1 MKSGVLRWI
10 TIAAALILTL
20 PAPGLAQEAVIT
32 GTVTDATGGVLPGV
46 TVTAAHEATGNTF
59 VAVTDERGIYRIPAR
74 VGGYR
79 LTAELSGFTTV
90 TRGGLTLLVGQTA
103 NVPLQMT
110 VSGVAETVTVTSE
123 APLLDVTTS
132 DLGTN
137 VDPQQMSEL
146 PVQGRD
152 WMTLALLAAGNRT
165 NDMGGVPVQDSREDN
180 PEFQTNMDGQQVTA
194 QLGPGGQPR
203 FSRDAIGEFQFIANR
218 FDATQG
224 RSTGVQVNAITR
236 SGTNQYA
243 GLFSGYFRNSDWNAA
258 DHVLNRVVP
267 GSEQQWSTA
276 VGGPVM
282 RDRFHFFAHYEYDR
296 EPRTSI
302 ANTPFPAFNISRD
315 GQNTAKLG
323 TTRLDFQLSPEN
335 RMMFKGNMSVYNN
348 FLTPELG
355 ADHPAGSGSETNE
368 TTGLLLQHTS
378 VLSSRALNEVK
389 VGYAGYGF
397 ENSNATTW
405 SNHPLA
411 SRGITNGHPR
421 IQLTGFNVAGNTNW
435 PRYWTQDVYSV
446 RDDFTFSY
454 NARGRHD
461 MKAGGEY
468 LWDKKVAANCSFC
481 MGRIDARGGPLPA
494 NLQQI
499 LPVWNDANTWNLN
512 ALASITRRYRVG
524 ISDNFPVRF
533 NQPKSAAWVQ
543 DDWRLTDRLTL
554 NLGLRYDLIWNATNQ
569 ETVSE
574 PWILP
579 GRSQDADNIQPRL
592 GFAYQ
597 WDDRTVIRGGAGL
610 YYPDIIAGNFTH
622 STRINT
628 TTFLEP
634 ANDGRP
640 DFPSNPFNG
649 PYPTYQQALQSTCNV
664 NNRPGCILRAAEELA
679 PPEGLN
685 HLTST
690 WQASIGAQRQV
701 AGNAVLDVD
710 YVYKHDDNQKV
721 IHPNVNITYNEATG
735 TNRPFGMAASRPLP
749 TWGQV
754 GFYAYHGWANYHA
767 MQTALTK
774 RFSDNWQAS
783 LTYTLSV
790 YRNGD
795 PPPLSLINGVVQ
807 EVPFR
812 VAEDLG
818 GGYSL
823 GVTDQRHR
831 LTMNGLWQVGYGFQL
846 SGIYFYGSGEREDS
860 FWGQDLRD
868 IGGTG
873 SQRLRPNGTI
883 IPRADFVG
891 EPIHRV
897 DVRLS
902 QRIPLGGGLRAD
914 GMLEIFN
921 MFDRANY
928 GTYVLDEANRQFG
941 QPQRNANI
949 AYSPRALQLGFRL
962 QF

>member
-1 MKSGVLRWI
+1 MRSDWIKWLIVL
-10 TIAAALILTL
+10 IALLAIPAA
-20 PAPGLAQEAVIT
+20 GFAQEAVIT
-32 GTVTDATGGVLPGV
+32 GSVTDATGGVLPGV
-46 TVTAAHEATGNTF
+46 TVTALHDATGNTF
-59 VAVTDERGIYRIPAR
+59 VTVTDERGIYRIPAR

-79 LTAELSGFTTV
+79 LTAELAGFTTV
-90 TRGGLTLLVGQTA
+90 TRSGITLLVGQTA
-103 NVPLQMT
+103 TVPLQMT
-110 VSGVAETVTVTSE
+110 VSGVAETVTVTSA
-123 APLLDVTTS
+123 APLLDITTS

-180 PEFQTNMDGQQVTA
+180 PEFQTNIDGQQVTA

-203 FSRDAIGEFQFIANR
+203 FSRDTIAEFQFIANR

-236 SGTNQYA
+236 SGTNAFA
-243 GLFSGYFRNSDWNAA
+243 GSFSGYFRDSDWNAE

-276 VGGPVM
+276 VGGPII
-282 RDRFHFFAHYEYDR
+282 RDRFHFFAHYEFDR

-302 ANTPFPAFNISRD
+302 ANTPWPSFNISLN
-315 GQNTAKLG
+315 GTNTTKMG
-323 TTRLDFQLSPEN
+323 TTRLDYQLSPNN
-335 RMMFKGNMSVYNN
+335 RLMLKGNITKFHNPFM
-348 FLTPELG
+348 ELG
-355 ADHPAGSGSETNE
+355 SNHPSSTGTEDNS
-368 TTGLLLQHTS
+368 TTGLVAQHTQ
-378 VLSSRALNEVK
+378 VLGSRALNEIK

-397 ENSNATTW
+397 ENRNLTTW
-405 SNHPLA
+405 SNHPQA

-421 IQLTGFNVAGNTNW
+421 IQFTGFNVAGNTNW

-454 NARGRHD
+454 EARGRHD
-461 MKAGGEY
+461 VKTGGEY
-468 LWDKKVAANCSFC
+468 LWDKKVSANCTFC
-481 MGRIDARGGPLPA
+481 MGRIDARGGPVPA
-494 NLQQI
+494 NIEQI
-499 LPVWNDANTWNLN
+499 LPVWNDADTWNLN

-533 NQPKSAAWVQ
+533 NQPKYATWVQ
-543 DDWRLTDRLTL
+543 DDWRITNRLTL
-554 NLGLRYDLIWNATNQ
+554 NLGVRYDLIWNATNQ

-574 PWILP
+574 PWIKA
-579 GRSQDADNIQPRL
+579 GRPQDSDNIQPRL

-597 WDDRTVIRGGAGL
+597 VNDRTVLRGGAGL

-628 TTFLEP
+628 TSFLEP
-634 ANDGRP
+634 SNDRRP

-649 PYPTYQQALQSTCNV
+649 PYPNYQQALQQTCNV

-679 PPEGLN
+679 PPAGVSGLTN
-685 HLTST
+685 T
-690 WQASIGAQRQV
+690 WQVSMGAQRQV
-701 AGNAVLDVD
+701 GAQTSVEVD
-710 YVYKHDDNQKV
+710 YVYKRDNDQKV
-721 IHPNVNITYNEATG
+721 LHPNVNVTYDQATG
-735 TNRPFGMAASRPLP
+735 ANRPFGNAAFRPVP
-749 TWGQV
+749 DWGQV

-767 MQTALTK
+767 LQTSFTR

-783 LTYTLSV
+783 ATYTLSG
-790 YRNGD
+790 YWNGD
-795 PPPLSLINGVVQ
+795 PPPLAVIGGEVR
-807 EVPFR
+807 EVPFP
-812 VAEDLG
+812 VADDLG

-831 LTMNGLWQVGYGFQL
+831 LTLNGLWQVAHGFQV
-846 SGIYFYGSGEREDS
+846 SGIYFFGSGERDDS

-868 IGGTG
+868 LGGG

-883 IPRADFVG
+883 IPRANFVG

-897 DVRLS
+897 DIRLS
-902 QRIPLGGGLRAD
+902 QRVPLGGRVRAD
-914 GMLEIFN
+914 GLLEVFN
-921 MFDRANY
+921 LFDRANY
-928 GTYVLDEANRQFG
+928 GTYVLDEASRQYG
-941 QPQRNANI
+941 QPERNPNI
-949 AYSPRALQLGFRL
+949 AYSPRALQIGFRL

>member
-1 MKSGVLRWI
+1 MKSGVARWLMV
-10 TIAAALILTL
+10 AAALLVM
-20 PAPGLAQEAVIT
+20 PAMGMAQEATIT

-46 TVTAAHEATGNTF
+46 TVTAVHETTGNTF
-59 VAVTDERGIYRIPAR
+59 VGVTDERGIFRIPAR

-90 TRGGLTLLVGQTA
+90 TRSVNLLVGQTA

-110 VSGVAETVTVTSE
+110 VSGVAESITVTSD
-123 APLLDVTTS
+123 APLLDITTS

-165 NDMGGVPVQDSREDN
+165 NDMGGTPVQDSREDN

-203 FSRDAIGEFQFIANR
+203 FSRDAIAEFQFIANR

-236 SGTNQYA
+236 SGTNAFA
-243 GLFSGYFRNSDWNAA
+243 GLFSGYFRDSDWNAA

-267 GSEQQWSTA
+267 GSEQQWSSA
-276 VGGPVM
+276 LGGPIM
-282 RDRFHFFAHYEYDR
+282 RDRFHFFGHYEYDR

-302 ANTPFPAFNISRD
+302 ANTPYPAFNVALE
-315 GQNTAKLG
+315 GQNSGKLG
-323 TTRLDFQLSPEN
+323 TVRLDYQVSSESRL
-335 RMMFKGNMSVYNN
+335 MFKGNLATYSN
-348 FLTPELG
+348 FLQPELG
-355 ADHPAGSGSETNE
+355 SNHPSSSGTEENE
-368 TTGLLLQHTS
+368 TSGLLLQHTQ
-378 VLSSRALNEVK
+378 VLSSRALNEIK
-389 VGYAGYGF
+389 VGYAGYTF
-397 ENSNATTW
+397 DNQNLTTW
-405 SNHPLA
+405 SAHPLA

-421 IQLTGFNVAGNTNW
+421 IQLRGFNVAGNTNY

-454 NARGRHD
+454 DARGRHD
-461 MKAGGEY
+461 MKMGGEF

-481 MGRIDARGGPLPA
+481 MGRIDARGGPVPA
-494 NLQQI
+494 NIEQL
-499 LPVWNDANTWNLN
+499 LPVWNDASTWNLN
-512 ALASITRRYRVG
+512 ALAPITVRYRVG

-533 NQPKSAAWVQ
+533 DQPKYAAWVQ

-597 WDDRTVIRGGAGL
+597 WNDRTVVRGGAGL

-634 ANDGRP
+634 SNDGRP

-649 PYPTYQQALQSTCNV
+649 PYPSYQQALQQTCNV

-679 PPEGLN
+679 PPEGLDG
-685 HLTST
+685 LTST
-690 WQASIGAQRQV
+690 WQASIGVQRQIGV
-701 AGNAVLDVD
+701 NAAFEAD
-710 YVYKHDDNQKV
+710 YVYKHDENQKV
-721 IHPNVNITYNEATG
+721 LHPNVNVTYDQATG
-735 TNRPFGMAASRPLP
+735 ANRPFGNAANRPIP

-767 MQTALTK
+767 LQMSVTK
-774 RFSDNWQAS
+774 RFSNNWQAAAS
-783 LTYTLSV
+783 YTLSG
-790 YRNGD
+790 YWNGD
-795 PPPLSLINGVVQ
+795 PAPLAMIGGVVR
-807 EVPFR
+807 EVPFP
-812 VAEDLG
+812 VGADLG
-818 GGYSL
+818 GEYTL

-831 LTMNGLWQVGYGFQL
+831 LTLNGLWQVAYGFQV
-846 SGIYFYGSGEREDS
+846 SGIYFFGSGEREDS
-860 FWGQDLRD
+860 FYGVDLRD
-868 IGGTG
+868 LGGG

-883 IPRADFVG
+883 IPRANFVG
-891 EPIHRV
+891 DPIHRV
-897 DVRLS
+897 DIRLS
-902 QRIPLGGGLRAD
+902 QRVPLGGRVRVDGL
-914 GMLEIFN
+914 LELFN
-921 MFDRANY
+921 LFDRANY
-928 GTYVLDEANRQFG
+928 GLYVLDEANRQYG

-949 AYSPRALQLGFRL
+949 AYSPRAVQLGFRL

>member
-1 MKSGVLRWI
+1 MKSGALRWFA
-10 TIAAALILTL
+10 IAATLILAL
-20 PAPGLAQEAVIT
+20 PAVGAAQEVVIT

-46 TVTAAHEATGNTF
+46 TVTAVHEATGNTF

-90 TRGGLTLLVGQTA
+90 TRSGITLLVGQTA

-123 APLLDVTTS
+123 APLLDITTS
-132 DLGTN
+132 ELGTN

-180 PEFQTNMDGQQVTA
+180 PEFQTNIDGQQVTA

-203 FSRDAIGEFQFIANR
+203 FSRDTIAEFQFIANR

-236 SGTNQYA
+236 SGTNAYS
-243 GLFSGYFRNSDWNAA
+243 GLFSGYFRDSDWNAE
-258 DHVLNRVVP
+258 DPVLKRVVP
-267 GSEQQWSTA
+267 GSEQQWSMA
-276 VGGPVM
+276 AGGPVM
-282 RDRFHFFAHYEYDR
+282 RDRFHFFGHFEYDR

-302 ANTPFPAFNISRD
+302 ANTPYPAFNIALE
-315 GQNTAKLG
+315 GKNTAKLG
-323 TTRLDFQLSPEN
+323 TARLDYQLSPEN
-335 RMMFKGNMSVYNN
+335 RLMVKGNLSKYHN

-355 ADHPAGSGSETNE
+355 SNHPSSSGTEDN
-368 TTGLLLQHTS
+368 TTIGLLAQYTQ

-397 ENSNATTW
+397 NNSNRTTW
-405 SNHPLA
+405 SNHPQA
-411 SRGITNGHPR
+411 SNGITNGHPR
-421 IQLTGFNVAGNTNW
+421 IQFTGFQVAGNTNW
-435 PRYWTQDVYSV
+435 PRYWTQDVYTV

-461 MKAGGEY
+461 MKAGGEF

-481 MGRIDARGGPLPA
+481 MGRIDARGGPVPA
-494 NLQQI
+494 NIEQI
-499 LPVWNDANTWNLN
+499 LAVWNNADTWNLN

-524 ISDNFPVRF
+524 ISDSFPVRF
-533 NQPKSAAWVQ
+533 DQPKSAAWVQ
-543 DDWRLTDRLTL
+543 DDWRVTDRLTL
-554 NLGLRYDLIWNATNQ
+554 NLGVRYDLIWNATNQ
-569 ETVSE
+569 ETVAA
-574 PWILP
+574 PWILG
-579 GRSQDADNIQPRL
+579 GRPQDADNIQPRL

-597 WDDRTVIRGGAGL
+597 WNDRTVVRGGAGL

-628 TTFLEP
+628 VTFLEP
-634 ANDGRP
+634 SNDRRS

-649 PYPTYQQALQSTCNV
+649 PYPTYQQALQQTCSSN

-679 PPEGLN
+679 PPEGVSE
-685 HLTST
+685 LTRT
-690 WQASIGAQRQV
+690 WQTSIGVQRQI
-701 AGNAVLDVD
+701 AGNAVVEVD
-710 YVYKHDDNQKV
+710 YVYKRDDNQKV
-721 IHPNVNITYNEATG
+721 LHPNVNVTYDQATG
-735 TNRPFGMAASRPLP
+735 VNRPFAAAANRPLP
-749 TWGQV
+749 DWGQV
-754 GFYAYHGWANYHA
+754 GFYAYQGWANYHA
-767 MQTALTK
+767 MQSSVTK

-783 LTYTLSV
+783 ATYTLSG
-790 YRNGD
+790 YWNGD
-795 PPPLSLINGVVQ
+795 PAPLAMIGGVVR
-807 EVPFR
+807 EVPFA
-812 VAEDLG
+812 VAGDLG
-818 GGYSL
+818 GEYTL

-831 LTMNGLWQVGYGFQL
+831 LTLNGLWQVRGGFQV
-846 SGIYFYGSGEREDS
+846 SGIYFFGSGEREDS

-868 IGGTG
+868 LGGG
-873 SQRLRPNGTI
+873 SQRLRPNGTL
-883 IPRADFVG
+883 IPRANFVG
-891 EPIHRV
+891 DEIHRV
-897 DVRLS
+897 DIRLS
-902 QRIPLGGGLRAD
+902 QRVPLGRGVRAD
-914 GMLEIFN
+914 GLLEVFN
-921 MFDRANY
+921 LFDRANY
-928 GTYVLDEANRQFG
+928 GQYVLDEASRQYG
-941 QPQRNANI
+941 QPERNPNI

>member
-1 MKSGVLRWI
+1 MKLGAWRWF
-10 TIAAALILTL
+10 TIVAALLAL
-20 PAPGLAQEAVIT
+20 PAAGFAQEAVIT
-32 GTVTDATGGVLPGV
+32 GTVTDSTGGVLPGV
-46 TVTAAHEATGNTF
+46 TVTAVHEATGNTF

-90 TRGGLTLLVGQTA
+90 MRSGLTLLVGQTA

-123 APLLDVTTS
+123 APLLDITTS

-203 FSRDAIGEFQFIANR
+203 FSRDAIAEFQFIANR

-243 GLFSGYFRNSDWNAA
+243 GLFSGYFRDSDWNAA
-258 DHVLNRVVP
+258 DHVLGRVVP
-267 GSEQQWSTA
+267 GSEQQWSSA
-276 VGGPVM
+276 LGGPIVQ
-282 RDRFHFFAHYEYDR
+282 DRFHFFGHYEYDR

-302 ANTPFPAFNISRD
+302 ANTPWPSFNISLK
-315 GQNTAKLG
+315 GTNTTNMA
-323 TTRLDFQLSPEN
+323 TTRLDYQLSPES
-335 RMMFKGNMSVYNN
+335 RLMFKGNITTFTNPFM
-348 FLTPELG
+348 ELG
-355 ADHPAGSGSETNE
+355 SNHPASSGTEQNE
-368 TTGLLLQHTS
+368 TTGLLLQHTQ
-378 VLSSRALNEVK
+378 VLSSRALNEIK

-397 ENSNATTW
+397 ENRNLTTW
-405 SNHPLA
+405 SSHPLA

-446 RDDFTFSY
+446 RDDFTISY
-454 NARGRHD
+454 DARGRHD
-461 MKAGGEY
+461 LKTGAEF
-468 LWDKKVAANCSFC
+468 LWDKKVSANCSFC
-481 MGRIDARGGPLPA
+481 MGRIDARGGPVPA
-494 NLQQI
+494 NIEQI
-499 LPVWNDANTWNLN
+499 LPVWNNADTWNLN

-533 NQPKSAAWVQ
+533 DQPKYAAWVQ
-543 DDWRLTDRLTL
+543 DDWRITDRLTL

-574 PWILP
+574 PWILA
-579 GRSQDADNIQPRL
+579 GRSQDANNIQPRL

-597 WDDRTVIRGGAGL
+597 LNDRTVVRGGAGL

-628 TTFLEP
+628 VTFLEP
-634 ANDGRP
+634 NNDRRP
-640 DFPSNPFNG
+640 DFPSSPFNG
-649 PYPTYQQALQSTCNV
+649 PYPNYSQALEQTCNV

-679 PPEGLN
+679 PPEGLAG
-685 HLTST
+685 LTSS
-690 WQASIGAQRQV
+690 WQTTIGVQRQIGPQT
-701 AGNAVLDVD
+701 AFEID

-721 IHPNVNITYNEATG
+721 IHPNVNVTYDERTG
-735 TNRPFGMAASRPLP
+735 ANRPFGTAANRPIP

-767 MQTALTK
+767 LQTSITK
-774 RFSDNWQAS
+774 RFSDNWQAAAS
-783 LTYTLSV
+783 YTLSG
-790 YRNGD
+790 YWNGD
-795 PPPLSLINGVVQ
+795 PPPLAMIGGVVR
-807 EVPFR
+807 EVPFS
-812 VAEDLG
+812 VAGDLG
-818 GGYSL
+818 GEYTL

-831 LTMNGLWQVGYGFQL
+831 LTLNGLWQVGYGFQV
-846 SGIYFYGSGEREDS
+846 SGIYFFGSGEREDS

-868 IGGTG
+868 LGGG

-883 IPRADFVG
+883 IPRANFVG

-902 QRIPLGGGLRAD
+902 QRIPLGGRLRAD
-914 GMLEIFN
+914 GLVEMFN
-921 MFDRANY
+921 LFNRANY
-928 GTYVLDEANRQFG
+928 GLYVLDEASRQYG
-941 QPQRNANI
+941 QPERSANI
-949 AYSPRALQLGFRL
+949 AYSPRAVQLGFRL

>member
-1 MKSGVLRWI
+1 MESGVARWLMVVAI
-10 TIAAALILTL
+10 VLVPTVA
-20 PAPGLAQEAVIT
+20 LAQEATIT

-46 TVTAAHEATGNTF
+46 TVTAVHETTGNTF
-59 VAVTDERGIYRIPAR
+59 VAVTDDRGIYRIPAR

-90 TRGGLTLLVGQTA
+90 NRSGVNLLVGQTA
-103 NVPLQMT
+103 NVNLQMT
-110 VSGVAETVTVTSE
+110 VTGVAETVTVTSE
-123 APLLDVTTS
+123 APLLDITTS

-146 PVQGRD
+146 PVPGRD
-152 WMTLALLAAGNRT
+152 WMALALLAAGNRT
-165 NDMGGVPVQDSREDN
+165 NDMGSVPVQDSREDN
-180 PEFQTNMDGQQVTA
+180 PEFQTNIDGQQVTA

-203 FSRDAIGEFQFIANR
+203 FSRDTIAEFQFIANR

-236 SGTNQYA
+236 SGTNTLT
-243 GLFSGYFRNSDWNAA
+243 GLFSGYFRDSDWSAA

-267 GSEQQWSTA
+267 GSEQQWSSA
-276 VGGPVM
+276 LGGPIM
-282 RDRFHFFAHYEYDR
+282 RDRFHFFGHYEYDR

-302 ANTPFPAFNISRD
+302 ANTPFPTFNITLN
-315 GQNTAKLG
+315 GTNTTKTG
-323 TTRLDFQLSPEN
+323 TTRLDYQLSPTN
-335 RMMFKGNMSVYNN
+335 RVMFKANMTSFINP
-348 FLTPELG
+348 FMELG
-355 ADHPAGSGSETNE
+355 SDHPASTGTDENV

-378 VLSSRALNEVK
+378 VLSSRALNEIK
-389 VGYAGYGF
+389 AGYAGYTF
-397 ENSNATTW
+397 ENNNLTTW
-405 SNHPLA
+405 SRHPQA
-411 SRGITNGHPR
+411 FRGITNGHPR

-454 NARGRHD
+454 EARGRHD
-461 MKAGGEY
+461 LKSGAEF
-468 LWDKKVAANCSFC
+468 LWDKKVSANCTFC

-494 NLQQI
+494 NIEQI
-499 LPVWNDANTWNLN
+499 LPVWNDASTWNLN
-512 ALASITRRYRVG
+512 ALAPITRRYRVG
-524 ISDNFPVRF
+524 ISDDFPVRF
-533 NQPKSAAWVQ
+533 NQPKYAAWVQ
-543 DDWRLTDRLTL
+543 DDWRVTDRLTL

-597 WDDRTVIRGGAGL
+597 WNDQTVIRGGAGL

-634 ANDGRP
+634 SNDGRP

-649 PYPTYQQALQSTCNV
+649 PYPTYQQALQQTCNV

-679 PPEGLN
+679 PPEGLGN
-685 HLTST
+685 LTSS
-690 WQASIGAQRQV
+690 WQATIGAQRQIGPQ
-701 AGNAVLDVD
+701 AAFEID

-721 IHPNVNITYNEATG
+721 LHPNVNVIYDEQTG
-735 TNRPFGMAASRPLP
+735 ANRPFSVAANRPIP

-767 MQTALTK
+767 MQTSLTK
-774 RFSDNWQAS
+774 RFSNNWQAS
-783 LTYTLSV
+783 ATYTLSA

-795 PPPLSLINGVVQ
+795 PPPLAMIGGVVR
-807 EVPFR
+807 EVPFA
-812 VAEDLG
+812 VAGDLG
-818 GGYSL
+818 GEYTL

-831 LTMNGLWQVGYGFQL
+831 LTLNGLWQVVGGFQV
-846 SGIYFYGSGEREDS
+846 SGIYFFGSGERDDT

-868 IGGTG
+868 LGGG

-883 IPRADFVG
+883 IPRANFVG
-891 EPIHRV
+891 DPIHRV
-897 DVRLS
+897 DLRLS
-902 QRIPLGGGLRAD
+902 QRIPLGWRLRAD
-914 GMLEIFN
+914 GLLEVFN
-921 MFDRANY
+921 LFDRANY
-928 GTYVLDEANRQFG
+928 GTYVLDEANRQFAT
-941 QPQRNANI
+941 PQRSTNI
-949 AYSPRALQLGFRL
+949 AYAPRAMVLGFRL

>member
-1 MKSGVLRWI
+1 
-10 TIAAALILTL
+10 
-20 PAPGLAQEAVIT
+20 
-32 GTVTDATGGVLPGV
+32 
-46 TVTAAHEATGNTF
+46 
-59 VAVTDERGIYRIPAR
+59 
-74 VGGYR
+74 
-79 LTAELSGFTTV
+79 
-90 TRGGLTLLVGQTA
+90 
-103 NVPLQMT
+103 MT
-110 VSGVAETVTVTSE
+110 VSGVAETVTVTSD
-123 APLLDVTTS
+123 APLLDITTS

-165 NDMGGVPVQDSREDN
+165 NDMGSVPVQDSREDN
-180 PEFQTNMDGQQVTA
+180 PEFQTNIDGQQVTA

-203 FSRDAIGEFQFIANR
+203 FSRDTIGEFQFIANR

-236 SGTNQYA
+236 SGTNQLA
-243 GLFSGYFRNSDWNAA
+243 GLFSGYFRDSNWNAA

-276 VGGPVM
+276 LGGPIM

-302 ANTPFPAFNISRD
+302 ANTPFPSFNVALE

-323 TTRLDFQLSPEN
+323 TARLDYQLSPEN
-335 RMMFKGNMSVYNN
+335 RLMFKANLATYIN

-355 ADHPAGSGSETNE
+355 SNHPASSGTEDN
-368 TTGLLLQHTS
+368 TTSNLLLQHTQ
-378 VLSSRALNEVK
+378 VLSSRALNEIK

-397 ENSNATTW
+397 ENRNNTSW
-405 SNHPLA
+405 SRHPLA
-411 SRGITNGHPR
+411 SRGIANGHPR

-435 PRYWTQDVYSV
+435 PRYWTQDVYSI
-446 RDDFTFSY
+446 RDDFTLSY
-454 NARGRHD
+454 DLRGRHD
-461 MKAGGEY
+461 LKAGGEF

-481 MGRIDARGGPLPA
+481 MGRIDARGGPVPA
-494 NLQQI
+494 NIEQI
-499 LPVWNDANTWNLN
+499 LPVWNNADTWNLN
-512 ALASITRRYRVG
+512 ALAPITRRYRVG
-524 ISDNFPVRF
+524 ISDSFPVRF
-533 NQPKSAAWVQ
+533 DQPKYAAWVQ
-543 DDWRLTDRLTL
+543 DDWRITDRLTL

-597 WDDRTVIRGGAGL
+597 WNDLTVLRGGAGL

-649 PYPTYQQALQSTCNV
+649 PYPTYQQALQQTCNV

-685 HLTST
+685 HLTRT
-690 WQASIGAQRQV
+690 WQASFGVQRQL
-701 AGNAVLDVD
+701 AANTVLEAD

-721 IHPNVNITYNEATG
+721 LHPNVNISYDEATG
-735 TNRPFGMAASRPLP
+735 ANRRFGVAANRPVP

-767 MQTALTK
+767 LQTSLSK

-783 LTYTLSV
+783 ATYTLSG
-790 YRNGD
+790 YWNGD
-795 PPPLSLINGVVQ
+795 PPPLTVINGLVT
-807 EVPFR
+807 EVPFA
-812 VAEDLG
+812 VAPDLG
-818 GGYSL
+818 GEYSL

-831 LTMNGLWQVGYGFQL
+831 MTLNGLWQVAGGFQV
-846 SGIYFYGSGEREDS
+846 SGIYFFGSGEREDS
-860 FWGQDLRD
+860 FWGQDVRD
-868 IGGTG
+868 LGGDG
-873 SQRLRPNGTI
+873 SRRLRPNGTI
-883 IPRADFVG
+883 IPRANFVG

-897 DVRLS
+897 DIRLS
-902 QRIPLGGGLRAD
+902 QRIPLLGRVRAEGL
-914 GMLEIFN
+914 LEVFN
-921 MFDRANY
+921 VFDRANF
-928 GTYVLDEANRQFG
+928 GTYVLDEASRQYSE
-941 QPQRNANI
+941 PERNPNI